1 MNITGL
7 INNQTEFDTM
17 KNKTLNNFE
26 IYIINSPVSDFD
38 LLKNIAVTPGDI
50 ILRFDWSWTIIGNI
64 KFLPIWEIYVLDG
77 ETYIKYIKKNTTS
90 DFFVLPQEQFDF
102 STISIHKLNKTGAIS
117 GQVLKLVGNFLAWW
131 DDNVTVSTKLIKHNI
146 LPLKE
151 NNLLN
156 KLMN

>member
-50 ILRFDWSWTIIGNI
+50 ILRFD
-64 KFLPIWEIYVLDG
+64 
-77 ETYIKYIKKNTTS
+77 
-90 DFFVLPQEQFDF
+90 
-102 STISIHKLNKTGAIS
+102 
-117 GQVLKLVGNFLAWW
+117 
-131 DDNVTVSTKLIKHNI
+131 
-146 LPLKE
+146 
-151 NNLLN
+151 
-156 KLMN
+156 